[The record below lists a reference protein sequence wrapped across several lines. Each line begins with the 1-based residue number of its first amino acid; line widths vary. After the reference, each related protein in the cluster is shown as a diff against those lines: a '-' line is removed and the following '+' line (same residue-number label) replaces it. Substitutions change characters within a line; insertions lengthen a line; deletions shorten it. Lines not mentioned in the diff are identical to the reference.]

1 MAAIPPAGRGIE
13 VQRVEMYDALKVQTK
28 EGLVARRTARQRS
41 DEGALCYRV
50 ASSAIRPRTAVV
62 NPSTS
67 CGEYPAARNASRI

>member
-41 DEGALCYRV
+41 
-50 ASSAIRPRTAVV
+50 
-62 NPSTS
+62 
-67 CGEYPAARNASRI
+67 